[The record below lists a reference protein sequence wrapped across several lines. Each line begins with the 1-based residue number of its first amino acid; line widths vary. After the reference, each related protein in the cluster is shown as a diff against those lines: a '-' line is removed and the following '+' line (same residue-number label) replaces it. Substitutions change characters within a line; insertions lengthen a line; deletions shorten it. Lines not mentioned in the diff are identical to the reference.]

1 MNISQYR
8 LDFVKICLT
17 EIADDIEEKLRYNS
31 LSTRLAKLEPDE
43 FGKFMKEIADDDG
56 TVEPIHIDHEAQM
69 KQFLQG

>member
-43 FGKFMKEIADDDG
+43 FGKFMKEIEDTGDVVPM
-56 TVEPIHIDHEAQM
+56 TIDHEAQM